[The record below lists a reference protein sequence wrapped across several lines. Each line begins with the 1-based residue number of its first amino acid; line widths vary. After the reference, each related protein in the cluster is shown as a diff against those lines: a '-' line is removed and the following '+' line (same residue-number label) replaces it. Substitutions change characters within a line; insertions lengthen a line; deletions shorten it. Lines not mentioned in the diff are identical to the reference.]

1 MKRFALLAL
10 AAAIC
15 LAPASA
21 RGQVTYPL
29 VRVFV
34 TVDAIEMETYLS
46 ITGVLQGEAQPS
58 TLAFNWYYTSTSSLR
73 EECHRAALLAMT
85 KPGQYLFQV
94 RQTYAGSLP
103 TCKLTRVNP

>member
-34 TVDAIEMETYLS
+34 TVDAIEMDANLT
-46 ITGVLQGEAQPS
+46 ITGILQGEAQPS
-58 TLAFNWYYTSTSSLR
+58 TLAFAWTYSSTYSFR
-73 EECHRAALLAMT
+73 EECQRAALLVMT

-94 RQTYAGSLP
+94 RQNYAGSLP
-103 TCKLTRVNP
+103 ICKLTRVNP